1 MTLNPNQIEN
11 APYTAAQ
18 RPPDHISRDEL
29 LTVAEVAQLL
39 RVPASWVYERTRLR
53 GIARMPHF
61 KLGKYLR
68 FSEAEVREWLERTR
82 GI

>member
-1 MTLNPNQIEN
+1 MTANLDQNEN
-11 APYTAAQ
+11 AAYTLTH
-18 RPPDHISRDEL
+18 RSPEPNSRDEL
-29 LTVAEVAQLL
+29 LTVAEIAARLK
-39 RVPASWVYERTRLR
+39 VPTSWVYERTRLR

-68 FSEAEVREWLERTR
+68 FSEREVWEWLERTR